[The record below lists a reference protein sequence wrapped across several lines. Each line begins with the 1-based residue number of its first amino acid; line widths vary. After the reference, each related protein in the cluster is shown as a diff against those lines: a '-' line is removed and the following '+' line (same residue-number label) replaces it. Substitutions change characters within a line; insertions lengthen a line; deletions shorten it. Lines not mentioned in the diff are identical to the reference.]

1 MGKILI
7 QNGIVY
13 NGKDDSGVK
22 QDIRIENERIAEVG
36 TDLLQREGEMV
47 INAGGMTVTPGF
59 IDIHR
64 HCDKSPLEQEQTKGD
79 YGQVLLRQGITTV
92 ITGNCGISMY
102 PLHNDP
108 DVIKQMQ
115 NYYEPVLGNIR
126 PYSSVA
132 SYRDYMEKL
141 SDCSLPVNTGAMI
154 GMGAVRIAVKGFDA
168 GRFTAE
174 EIETCKGIIRDAL
187 DAGAPGAS
195 IGLMYLPECHESAE
209 ELGEIL
215 KPVGAAGKIV
225 TAHIRGEGDSLVK
238 SIEEAILIG
247 RLAECRMEISH
258 LKSCGTVNWNREIYR
273 AIACIEEA
281 RRNGQQVV
289 CDFYPY
295 DCGSTT
301 LMSMIPPTFV
311 NGDIGAALKRLE
323 SKAGQEVLR
332 SLLKENYPDWDNYA
346 VSLGWD
352 KVILSSVS
360 KEENKK
366 MLGKSIPEI
375 TESFGFFD
383 EVEAVSWLLTSENG
397 TAAIIIRSMSQA
409 DVDVISALPY
419 SCLISDAIYAET
431 DRPHPR
437 MYGAFPKF
445 LADFVKERKV
455 LSFSEAIRKMTSM
468 PAERLGILHRGQI
481 REGFYADLNIFNP
494 EVFHDCATYLEPA
507 RLAEGLSYCLINGE
521 IVVKDDQVLSTKK
534 GKLLQI
540 GR

>member
-1 MGKILI
+1 
-7 QNGIVY
+7 
-13 NGKDDSGVK
+13 
-22 QDIRIENERIAEVG
+22 
-36 TDLLQREGEMV
+36 
-47 INAGGMTVTPGF
+47 
-59 IDIHR
+59 
-64 HCDKSPLEQEQTKGD
+64 
-79 YGQVLLRQGITTV
+79 
-92 ITGNCGISMY
+92 
-102 PLHNDP
+102 
-108 DVIKQMQ
+108 
-115 NYYEPVLGNIR
+115 
-126 PYSSVA
+126 
-132 SYRDYMEKL
+132 
-141 SDCSLPVNTGAMI
+141 
-154 GMGAVRIAVKGFDA
+154 
-168 GRFTAE
+168 
-174 EIETCKGIIRDAL
+174 
-187 DAGAPGAS
+187 
-195 IGLMYLPECHESAE
+195 
-209 ELGEIL
+209 
-215 KPVGAAGKIV
+215 
-225 TAHIRGEGDSLVK
+225 
-238 SIEEAILIG
+238 
-247 RLAECRMEISH
+247 
-258 LKSCGTVNWNREIYR
+258 
-273 AIACIEEA
+273 
-281 RRNGQQVV
+281 
-289 CDFYPY
+289 
-295 DCGSTT
+295 
-301 LMSMIPPTFV
+301 
-311 NGDIGAALKRLE
+311 
-323 SKAGQEVLR
+323 
-332 SLLKENYPDWDNYA
+332 
-346 VSLGWD
+346 
-352 KVILSSVS
+352 
-360 KEENKK
+360 